1 MVCQYSTRGLVSSGK
16 RKTPSEAGVEGRGC
30 ERLTQ
35 DLKDMAAAL
44 GPFMQEA
51 HAMTGQR
58 HLARHGE
65 VPATEQPRIRNGV
78 MRGATRKG

>member
-1 MVCQYSTRGLVSSGK
+1 MIGESQWKSM
-16 RKTPSEAGVEGRGC
+16 TPARLCVYDTPR

-35 DLKDMAAAL
+35 DLKNMAAAL

-51 HAMTGQR
+51 HTMTGQR

-65 VPATEQPRIRNGV
+65 VPVTEQPRIRNGV

>member
-16 RKTPSEAGVEGRGC
+16 HKAPSEAGVEGRGC

-58 HLARHGE
+58 HPARHGE

-78 MRGATRKG
+78 MRGTTRKG